1 MIFTKEQYD
10 NFIAPIYLD
19 DLCINDKDQEMM
31 FLVFNK
37 LDQLLQG
44 EIISWGASDTV
55 VREKLMKYLC
65 DKLYG
70 MTIEQYYESEIA
82 KNYFEN
88 GTTIP
93 INLNRL

>member
-1 MIFTKEQYD
+1 MIFTKEQYY
-10 NFIAPIYLD
+10 FYIAPIYLD
-19 DLCINDKDQEMM
+19 DLCINDKDQEIM
-31 FLVFNK
+31 FLVFNN

-65 DKLYG
+65 NKLYG